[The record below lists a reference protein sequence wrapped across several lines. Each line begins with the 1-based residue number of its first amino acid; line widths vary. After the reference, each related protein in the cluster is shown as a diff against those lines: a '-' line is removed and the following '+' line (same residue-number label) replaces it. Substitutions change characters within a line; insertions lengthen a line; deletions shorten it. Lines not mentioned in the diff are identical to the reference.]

1 MQGVIHENPIF
12 IGIYPWYFT
21 DQPDAPLDVQVEA
34 GPKEGSLLVT
44 WLPVTITTTG
54 MSNGVLVTGY
64 AVYAEGT
71 KVKEVNNPIGM
82 YITK

>member
-1 MQGVIHENPIF
+1 MTFNINSHSP
-12 IGIYPWYFT
+12 T
-21 DQPDAPLDVQVEA
+21 DQPDAPLDVQVET

-64 AVYAEGT
+64 AVYAEGV
-71 KVKEVNNPIGM
+71 KVKEIKSFSNHLID
-82 YITK
+82 I